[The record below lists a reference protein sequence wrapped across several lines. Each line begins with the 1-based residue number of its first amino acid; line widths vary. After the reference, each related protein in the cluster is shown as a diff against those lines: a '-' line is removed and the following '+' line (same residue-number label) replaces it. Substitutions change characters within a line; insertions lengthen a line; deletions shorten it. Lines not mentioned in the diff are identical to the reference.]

1 MEAENNMDKYL
12 KLFEPAMKK
21 WLSEH
26 YSPKEAKARWERT
39 VALDEKWILEE
50 GDLGGKKNPMAS
62 NMLEA
67 YAFFAFYDSVDR
79 NFSKDDLQLM
89 IDAAMGKSLR
99 MLSHFNMNRLL
110 KHRWIV
116 KLLYRYLD
124 NYRKKAERFRGNAW
138 GNTWKIRL
146 NPDEHEKGLA
156 FVYDTCP
163 LNDFARKHG
172 YIDFLPNLCSID
184 QITCSAA
191 HGKLIRHKTLA
202 DGDGECNYWILGDRE
217 PEAIAD
223 VGSK

>member
-1 MEAENNMDKYL
+1 MDKYL

-26 YSPKEAKARWERT
+26 YSPKEANARWERT

-67 YAFFAFYDSVDR
+67 YAFFAFYDSADR
-79 NFSKDDLQLM
+79 SFSKEDLQLM

-99 MLSHFNMNRLL
+99 KLSHFNMNRLL

-217 PEAIAD
+217 PEAVAD

>member
-89 IDAAMGKSLR
+89 IDAVMGKSLR
-99 MLSHFNMNRLL
+99 KLSHFNMNRLL

-116 KLLYRYLD
+116 KLLYRYHRQTRAL
-124 NYRKKAERFRGNAW
+124 FRVH
-138 GNTWKIRL
+138 
-146 NPDEHEKGLA
+146 PD
-156 FVYDTCP
+156 
-163 LNDFARKHG
+163 
-172 YIDFLPNLCSID
+172 
-184 QITCSAA
+184 
-191 HGKLIRHKTLA
+191 
-202 DGDGECNYWILGDRE
+202 
-217 PEAIAD
+217 
-223 VGSK
+223 

>member
-1 MEAENNMDKYL
+1 MDKYL

-79 NFSKDDLQLM
+79 SFSKEDLQLM

-99 MLSHFNMNRLL
+99 KLSHFNMNRLL
-110 KHRWIV
+110 KHRWMV

-156 FVYDTCP
+156 FVYDTM
-163 LNDFARKHG
+163 
-172 YIDFLPNLCSID
+172 
-184 QITCSAA
+184 
-191 HGKLIRHKTLA
+191 
-202 DGDGECNYWILGDRE
+202 
-217 PEAIAD
+217 
-223 VGSK
+223 